1 MRRFLFLLALL
12 GFGCEKSNHAES
24 HPPASIQ
31 KTIPTE
37 HDRSPTTSPASDR
50 EDSVPATSLSN
61 DRGNA
66 PSSTHQSGDQG
77 IFTELD
83 PQLSLD
89 CPTWL
94 SDAPWTALRID
105 VPASSSQLIWRAL
118 SGVPLCPKSESADSV
133 IRLAKGFE
141 FKKTSDA
148 DRDGIPDSID
158 ILRGAK
164 KTVLN
169 GAAYRGGYHDIS
181 FPGGD
186 VPRNEGVCTDVV
198 IRALRNAGFDLQA
211 LVAEDIKKRP
221 EAYPMVKKA
230 DSNID
235 HRRVRTLLP
244 YFEKHFAALPTQVK
258 SEDAPFFPG
267 DILFMNTL
275 GDAAPEHMG
284 IVSDQLGKSGL
295 PLIINNW
302 TDGTKTSEMDLLT
315 FVPVTHRFRIAT
327 PISVPQAQQ
336 GLDGLVSRSS
346 LQIPEETRQAISV
359 VTTLWSS
366 SAGWLTRWTRASAT
380 GSWTIEGAPSAVVLG
395 SAGLGQ
401 GRGLG
406 ASSRAPHKKAGGDKR
421 APAGVFRLGTAFG
434 RPAVSPY
441 AGSYPYRS
449 TSENDYWVDDS
460 NAPEYNTWQQLAPG
474 RTPPW
479 SAERLT
485 MYRLGL
491 VVEHNTSP
499 IQPGAGS
506 AIFIHPW
513 QSESTPTVGCTALPL
528 TKLQTLLGWLD
539 VAKKPVLVQTAG
551 HIF

>member
-1 MRRFLFLLALL
+1 MRRFFLLLALF
-12 GFGCEKSNHAES
+12 GFGCEKPNQAES
-24 HPPASIQ
+24 HPPATTQ
-31 KTIPTE
+31 KAIATREEAPPKPTQGD
-37 HDRSPTTSPASDR
+37 HQDTPPA
-50 EDSVPATSLSN
+50 VALSS
-61 DRGNA
+61 RKA
-66 PSSTHQSGDQG
+66 AEPSSIPQGVDQG
-77 IFTELD
+77 IFSELD
-83 PQLSLD
+83 PQVTLA

-94 SDAPWTALRID
+94 SDAPWVALKLEAKASG
-105 VPASSSQLIWRAL
+105 PAVTWRAL
-118 SGVPLCPKSESADSV
+118 TGIPLCSKAETTDSV
-133 IRLAKGFE
+133 IRFAKGFHFE
-141 FKKTSDA
+141 ETSDA
-148 DRDGIPDSID
+148 DRDGIPDSVD

-169 GAAYRGGYHDIS
+169 GAAYRGGYHAIS

-186 VPRNEGVCTDVV
+186 VPRDQGVCTDVV

-211 LVAEDIKKRP
+211 LVAADIKARP
-221 EAYPMVKKA
+221 AAYPMVKKA
-230 DSNID
+230 DSHID

-244 YFEKHFAALPTQVK
+244 YFQQHFAALPTEVTNAG
-258 SEDAPFFPG
+258 APFFPG
-267 DILFMNTL
+267 DIVFMNTL

-315 FVPVTHRFRIAT
+315 FVPVTHRFRVTT
-327 PISVPQAQQ
+327 PITVPPAQR
-336 GLDGLVSRSS
+336 GLEGLVSRSS
-346 LQIPEETRQAISV
+346 LRIPQEARQAISV

-366 SAGWLTRWTRASAT
+366 SAGWLSRWTRVGAT
-380 GSWTIEGAPSAVVLG
+380 SPWTSEGAPSAVVLG

-406 ASSRAPHKKAGGDKR
+406 ASSQAPHKKSEGDKR
-421 APAGVFRLGTAFG
+421 APAGVFALGTAFG

-441 AGSYPYRS
+441 AGAYPYRP

-460 NAPEYNTWQQLAPG
+460 DVPEYNTWQQLAPG
-474 RTPPW
+474 GTPPW
-479 SAERLT
+479 SAERLA

-499 IQPGAGS
+499 IRPGSGS

-539 VAKKPVLVQTAG
+539 AAKKPVLVQTAG